1 MGAVVFDFLSCADA
15 TEPSDPV
22 LDVRMIGSFVND
34 LRTVSA
40 LAVRLSVVFS
50 LAPRGRGEASALR
63 PNERDLP
70 IRLDEEFAEF
80 ERVIR
85 PVGSE
90 SSCYVHVSTL
100 FFSIMVFR
108 GL

>member
-22 LDVRMIGSFVND
+22 LDVRIIGSIMNAF
-34 LRTVSA
+34 RCTFSA
-40 LAVRLSVVFS
+40 LAVRLSVVFI

-100 FFSIMVFR
+100 FF
-108 GL
+108 